1 MTLGPLMV
9 DIDGLSLTPE
19 DRELLQHP
27 LVGGIILFSRN
38 VADREQVRA
47 LTSEI
52 RALRDPAI
60 LIAVDQ
66 EGGRVQ
72 RFRDGF
78 SALPPLRW
86 LGRLYDEDPKHAR
99 AMTTMVAR
107 IMAQEVLD
115 VGVDFS
121 FAPVLDIDRGYC
133 EVIGDRAIHPQP
145 DVVAALGM
153 AYMQGMRQIGMAA
166 VAKHFPGHGGVAGD
180 SHHVLPED
188 HRSYSDLLDDMEPY
202 RSLIGDGLPGLMMAH
217 IRYTEVDPEI
227 ASLSSYWMQQVL
239 RGELAF
245 QGAIFSD
252 DLTMEGASAG
262 GSVADRAITALHG
275 GADMALICNNRS
287 AVGPVLDALQG
298 YSQPASFGR
307 LAAMRADFRK
317 YADAPRDSSDWR
329 QAVAGLQA
337 ALERP
342 SLILKGQG

>member
-1 MTLGPLMV
+1 
-9 DIDGLSLTPE
+9 
-19 DRELLQHP
+19 
-27 LVGGIILFSRN
+27 
-38 VADREQVRA
+38 
-47 LTSEI
+47 
-52 RALRDPAI
+52 
-60 LIAVDQ
+60 
-66 EGGRVQ
+66 
-72 RFRDGF
+72 
-78 SALPPLRW
+78 
-86 LGRLYDEDPKHAR
+86 
-99 AMTTMVAR
+99 
-107 IMAQEVLD
+107 
-115 VGVDFS
+115 
-121 FAPVLDIDRGYC
+121 
-133 EVIGDRAIHPQP
+133 
-145 DVVAALGM
+145 
-153 AYMQGMRQIGMAA
+153 
-166 VAKHFPGHGGVAGD
+166 
-180 SHHVLPED
+180 
-188 HRSYSDLLDDMEPY
+188 
-202 RSLIGDGLPGLMMAH
+202 MMAH

-239 RGELAF
+239 RGALAF